1 MPTRANVPQILAA
14 AFQILETAARAITPR
29 KHFFLLLIQSSR
41 ATPVSAAG
49 HAVPS

>member
-29 KHFFLLLIQSSR
+29 KHFFLLLIQSPR
-41 ATPVSAAG
+41 ATSISDAG
-49 HAVPS
+49 HTVPS